1 MSRELKACSNCNSK
15 HQRFYPSNSRDGYYV
30 QCACGARSHIAETKE
45 KASRIWNNRPIE
57 DALRARIAELEEAQ
71 RWIPVSEALPEDG
84 KLLVSGHHAI
94 DKTPCVEEAYCR
106 DGCIFSSLMD
116 ITHWKHMPEPE
127 ASLKL
132 AKEGSL
138 E

>member
-71 RWIPVSEALPEDG
+71 RWIPVGDRLPE
-84 KLLVSGHHAI
+84 
-94 DKTPCVEEAYCR
+94 R
-106 DGCIFSSLMD
+106 DGEYLVVTANVYVHIAYFKKSIKEWCKGNEIFHRVTAWQDKPL
-116 ITHWKHMPEPE
+116 PPAPE
-127 ASLKL
+127 AS
-132 AKEGSL
+132 E
-138 E
+138 